1 MFIKCFPGNWTED
14 DIKAKVA
21 GASNIKIADISS
33 VFINKDDT
41 GSSKWN
47 GIVTFNNWNDTVKA
61 ITTLNGMR
69 IDG

>member
-41 GSSKWN
+41 GSSK
-47 GIVTFNNWNDTVKA
+47 
-61 ITTLNGMR
+61 
-69 IDG
+69 